1 MSLALRIFLNLLLA
15 STCALNVAYAEEH
28 ILAFDSEVAIA
39 ADGSLD
45 VVETIA
51 VQAEGAQ
58 IRRGI
63 YRDFPTRYQDRN
75 GLNHSVEFEV
85 VSLLRDG
92 KPEPYFSKAHSNG
105 VRVNFGNDD
114 LLPVPGAFSYV
125 LRYRTRRQIGF
136 FDAHDE
142 LYWNA
147 TGNGWDFRIER
158 ASARIRLPQAVPIAQ
173 LRADAYTGPTGS
185 QTNATEV
192 ALSDGAARWET
203 RAPLASGEG
212 MTVVLRFPKG
222 IVQAPTQSETLGWML
237 HDAKSPIAM
246 VATWLAMLA
255 LYLWLWTR
263 IGRDA
268 RGRSII
274 VQYEPPEGHSPA
286 GLRYLRQSGY
296 DSNCFSADVVALGV
310 AGFLRIVCEPN
321 QTGEVWSLQRLP
333 SATDAS
339 TLPYPSQRKLAG
351 SLFAADK
358 TLLTLDSSTG
368 RQVRQ
373 AVYEQFV
380 ALKTQYQP
388 RYFRTNSVWSKVGL
402 GFTVF
407 FLFFSFFQTQGDKTI
422 LLIALVTTA
431 LMAATCG
438 LFHFLLRQTTA
449 EGRALLDHIEGLRR
463 YLGVAE
469 RDELAN
475 LKSPAPQLNA
485 EHYQAML
492 PYAMA
497 LDVEAAWTARFTAA
511 VGSVVAT
518 EAARSAGW
526 IGGKGFAGNS
536 ISQLG
541 NSLSGSFS
549 RQIASSAT
557 PPGSRSGGGG
567 RGSSGGGGGGGGGG
581 GR

>member
-1 MSLALRIFLNLLLA
+1 MNLFPRNLLILLLV
-15 STCALNVAYAEEH
+15 STCASDLACAEEH

-45 VVETIA
+45 VVETIT
-51 VQAEGAQ
+51 VRAEGTQ

-75 GLNHSVEFEV
+75 GLNHSVAFEV

-92 KPEPYFSKAHSNG
+92 KPEPYFTGVHSNG

-114 LLPVPGAFSYV
+114 ALPVPAEFSYV

-136 FDAHDE
+136 FDTHDE

-158 ASARIRLPQAVPIAQ
+158 ASARIRLPQAVPAAQ
-173 LRADAYTGPTGS
+173 LSSDAYTGPAGS
-185 QTNATEV
+185 QANATERE
-192 ALSDGAARWET
+192 LSDGAARWET
-203 RAPLASGEG
+203 RAPLAPGEG
-212 MTVVLRFPKG
+212 MTVVLGFPKG
-222 IVQAPTQSETLGWML
+222 IVQAPTQSEKLGWLLSDSKGM
-237 HDAKSPIAM
+237 IAM
-246 VATWLAMLA
+246 ASAWLAMLGA
-255 LYLWLWTR
+255 FLWLWTR
-263 IGRDA
+263 VGRDA

-286 GLRYLRQSGY
+286 GLRYLRQFGY
-296 DSNCFSADVVALGV
+296 DYNCFSVDLVALGV
-310 AGFLRIVCEPN
+310 AGFLRIICEPIQN
-321 QTGEVWSLQRLP
+321 GEMWSLQRLRSDSNA
-333 SATDAS
+333 SA
-339 TLPYPSQRKLAG
+339 LPHPSQRELAG
-351 SLFAADK
+351 VLFAADK
-358 TLLTLDSSTG
+358 TELAFDGKTT
-368 RQVRQ
+368 RQLRQ
-373 AVYEQFV
+373 AAYKQFE
-380 ALKTQYQP
+380 ALKAQYQP
-388 RYFRTNSVWSKVGL
+388 RYFRTNTIWSKVGL
-402 GFTVF
+402 GFAIF
-407 FLFFSFFQTQGDKTI
+407 FLFFSLPRTGGNDTLVIF
-422 LLIALVTTA
+422 ALATTA

-469 RDELAN
+469 RDALAN

-511 VGSVVAT
+511 VGAVVAT

-526 IGGKGFAGNS
+526 IGGKAFAGSS

-549 RQIASSAT
+549 RQIASSAS
-557 PPGSRSGGGG
+557 PPGGRSGGGG

-581 GR
+581 R